1 MILLETLLT
10 LLALA
15 GLVFGGWSIVLARTH
30 PNPARASWGRRLFV
44 AIVIGLGICGSIA
57 ALHRADGLVSVSLL
71 AGLLLVG
78 MLWDHP
84 AHEMPSWES
93 SSTQAVQD
101 VLAG

>member
-1 MILLETLLT
+1 MILLETLLAM
-10 LLALA
+10 LALG
-15 GLVFGGWSIVLARTH
+15 GLIFGGWSIVLARTH

-44 AIVIGLGICGSIA
+44 AIVIGLGVCGSVA

-84 AHEMPSWES
+84 AHEKQNWES
-93 SSTQAVQD
+93 TPKQAVQD
-101 VLAG
+101 VLAS

>member
-1 MILLETLLT
+1 MIVLETLLA

-15 GLVFGGWSIVLARTH
+15 GLLFGGWSIVLARTH
-30 PNPARASWGRRLFV
+30 PDPARACWGRRLFV
-44 AIVIGLGICGSIA
+44 AIVIGLGICGSVA

-78 MLWDHP
+78 MLWEHP
-84 AHEMPSWES
+84 AHEKPSWEAA
-93 SSTQAVQD
+93 TKQAVRD